1 MDLLR
6 TRFPAF
12 GVADYRRLFIAA
24 SFTSGAR
31 WALVLGRGWLVF
43 ELTDSAFA
51 VGMVTFAGFFPFV
64 VVGPFAGVIAD
75 RVDRRRMLLVTSALG
90 VVTSFALVAVTVT
103 DVVQL
108 WHVLVLAF
116 IAGSAQASTMPPQ
129 QALLAN
135 IVPKEHLLS
144 AVSLSGLAQHGSR
157 IIGPLFGA
165 ALLSAF
171 GAGAVFIL
179 SAALLTC
186 GLIAVWLIKARQSEA
201 EQALAKAPGR
211 PPVLV
216 QLRDGFDYARSDRR
230 VATVL
235 ILVAF
240 HCGFTMAFDSMM
252 PTLSTM
258 IGGDSGTYGSILI
271 GLGAGAVV
279 GILGL
284 AMLSSPAA
292 QGRAFFVA
300 SVGSGLSMLALGFA
314 TIPAAAVA
322 GAVLAGAT
330 QASFMA
336 LSVTFIQQIVPD
348 AYRGRVLSLYS
359 LLAAGHM
366 AFINLGFGWL
376 SEIVGVR
383 PLLIV
388 PGLLWVVIFLVASA
402 GLEDV
407 RQLLREGSFGT
418 PIAPPATAA
427 AAGGGG
433 GAGGD

>member
-1 MDLLR
+1 MCQR
-6 TRFPAF
+6 VKH
-12 GVADYRRLFIAA
+12 G
-24 SFTSGAR
+24 G
-31 WALVLGRGWLVF
+31 GWF

-51 VGMVTFAGFFPFV
+51 VGAVTFAGFFPFV

-75 RVDRRRMLLVTSALG
+75 RVDRRRMLIATSVLG
-90 VVTSFALVAVTVT
+90 VATAFALVGVTVT
-103 DVVQL
+103 DVVEL

-165 ALLSAF
+165 ALLAAW
-171 GAGAVFIL
+171 GPGAVFIL
-179 SAALLTC
+179 SAALLAC
-186 GLIAVWLIKARQSEA
+186 GLLAIWTIRYRQSEA
-201 EQALAKAPGR
+201 DHATGNAPGR

-216 QLRDGFDYARSDRR
+216 QLRDGFDYARRDRR

-235 ILVAF
+235 VLVAL

-258 IGGDSGTYGSILI
+258 IGGDSGTYSSILV

-279 GILGL
+279 GILS
-284 AMLSSPAA
+284 LSMMSTPAA

-300 SVGSGLSMLALGFA
+300 GVGSGLAMLALGFA
-314 TIPAAAVA
+314 TIPAAAIV
-322 GAVLAGAT
+322 GAALAGAT
-330 QASFMA
+330 QASYMA

-348 AYRGRVLSLYS
+348 EFRGRVLSLFS

-366 AFINLGFGWL
+366 AFINLGFGWF

-388 PGLLWVVIFLVASA
+388 PGLLWVAIFLIAGA

-407 RQLLREGSFGT
+407 RHLLREGSF
-418 PIAPPATAA
+418 ATATPARADA
-427 AAGGGG
+427 AAGG
-433 GAGGD
+433 D